1 MGVQIFLHPFE
12 QIRLDRG
19 MRARRYTFSL
29 GCGTSSLSRGPASA
43 SCRTDRS
50 GEGLGSVPLGWDL
63 PRDGS
68 KSLVTRLNE
77 IGRGH
82 RSLCASRGLGEWRVT
97 NLDKPC
103 RRSFAPASTMLPA
116 AITAAGPRTS
126 ERFIEFFTANIRNRN
141 TRMAYALAV
150 RQFFDWCEQRGLR
163 LDAIR
168 PTTVAAYIEQ
178 LGIVMAKPSVKQHL
192 AAVRQLFHYLVTGGI
207 LPSNPAGAV
216 RGPKYVVKRGKT
228 PVLSADQARQL
239 LDSVDVTEL
248 SGLRDRA
255 LIGVMVY
262 SFARVSAAATL
273 RVEDY
278 FENGK
283 RAWLRLHEK
292 GGKRHEVPCHH
303 NLATYL
309 DAWIN
314 AAGIAA
320 AKKGPLFRA
329 IRKGNRLTE
338 NPMAREDVLA
348 IIKRRAKVA
357 ALPYCTCCRTFRA
370 TGITTYMQN
379 GGTLEHAQQVAAHE
393 SPRTTK
399 LYDRTQDEISLDE
412 VERIRI

>member
-1 MGVQIFLHPFE
+1 MPKEPKEPIVLTADDVVAAPPAL
-12 QIRLDRG
+12 IRAGID
-19 MRARRYTFSL
+19 
-29 GCGTSSLSRGPASA
+29 
-43 SCRTDRS
+43 
-50 GEGLGSVPLGWDL
+50 
-63 PRDGS
+63 
-68 KSLVTRLNE
+68 
-77 IGRGH
+77 
-82 RSLCASRGLGEWRVT
+82 
-97 NLDKPC
+97 
-103 RRSFAPASTMLPA
+103 MLPA

-192 AAVRQLFHYLVTGGI
+192 AAVRQLFDYLVTGGI

-239 LDSVDVTEL
+239 LDSIDVTEL

-320 AKKGPLFRA
+320 EKKGPLLRA
-329 IRKGNRLTE
+329 IRKGNKLTE

-348 IIKRRAKVA
+348 MIKRRAKAA
-357 ALPYCTCCRTFRA
+357 ALPYSTCCHTFRA

-379 GGTLEHAQQVAAHE
+379 GGTLEHAQQIAAHE